1 MAFKRL
7 KKEYEELIND
17 PLTNCSAYP
26 INENDILQW
35 SAKIYGP
42 KDTPYENGIFK
53 LTMIFSQDYPFKP
66 PKVVFNTKIY
76 HPNINSNGGICLNI
90 LKDAWSPALTISKIL
105 LSVCSLLADPNPN
118 DPLVPEI
125 ARIYHENKEKYEIIA
140 REYTIKYAI
149 EDL

>member
-17 PLTNCSAYP
+17 PLTNCSANP